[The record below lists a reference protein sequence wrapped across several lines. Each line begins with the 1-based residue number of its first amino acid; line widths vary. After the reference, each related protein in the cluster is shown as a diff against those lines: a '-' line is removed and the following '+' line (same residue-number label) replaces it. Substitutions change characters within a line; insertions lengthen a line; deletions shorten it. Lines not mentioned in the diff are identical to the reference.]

1 MLNRAGLNKL
11 IQTYPKAILAREFS
25 ISLPSLRK
33 YLREE
38 PAQVAVV
45 EHLNR
50 HIARLLAS

>member
-11 IQTYPKAILAREFS
+11 VAVYPKAILAREFS

-33 YLREE
+33 YLKAE
-38 PAQVAVV
+38 PSQVAVI

-50 HIARLLAS
+50 HIARLLA